1 MTTGSRRTVL
11 FALGAIAAMVALV
24 VASVPLYSL
33 FCRVTGY
40 AGTPRIASGDSLV
53 TSDRVVTVRF
63 DASVMHGMPWR
74 FTPDQT
80 SLQVRLGQTQLASFT
95 AENTSDQPITGTAAF
110 NVTPAKAGRYV
121 DKIACFCFTE
131 QRLAAGE
138 KVEMPV
144 SFYIDPEI
152 ANDPDTNDVGT
163 ITLSYTFFK
172 ARNQAPATSR
182 TTPPREQPS

>member
-1 MTTGSRRTVL
+1 MTTGTRRTVL
-11 FALGAIAAMVALV
+11 FSVGAIAVMVALV

-40 AGTPRIASGDSLV
+40 AGTPRIASGDSPV
-53 TSDRVVTVRF
+53 TSDRMVTVRF

-80 SLQVRLGQTQLASFT
+80 SLQVRLGETQLASFT

-121 DKIACFCFTE
+121 DKIACFCFSA
-131 QRLAAGE
+131 QRLAAGQ

-144 SFYIDPEI
+144 SFYIDPKI
-152 ANDPDTNDVGT
+152 ADDPDTNDVST

-172 ARNQAPATSR
+172 ARDQ
-182 TTPPREQPS
+182 TPPTPPAENPS